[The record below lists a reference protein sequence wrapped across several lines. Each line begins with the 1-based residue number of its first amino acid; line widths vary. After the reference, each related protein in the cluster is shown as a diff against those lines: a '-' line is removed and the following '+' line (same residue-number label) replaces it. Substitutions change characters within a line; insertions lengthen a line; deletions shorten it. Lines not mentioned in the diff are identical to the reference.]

1 MMQHS
6 SKELLRSTVSYKSL
20 KDRAYEIAKNPKYD
34 EYQRVL
40 ASMVYK
46 FFFLSV
52 NKELPQE
59 LHKPLI
65 KKFKSNKAYARFKD
79 NIWAADLTEMGSL
92 SSKKQGIKYLLFVV
106 DVFIKYAWVKP
117 LKDEKG
123 KIVHNG
129 FIETVNESNWKPKK
143 LWVDQRRE
151 FYNSPMQK

>member
-34 EYQRVL
+34 EQQVWSIGFL
-40 ASMVYK
+40 
-46 FFFLSV
+46 LSV

-59 LHKPLI
+59 LHKPVI